1 LQVLSIVNPLYA
13 DVPIHDFDDDDNVTA
28 LQQRIPEL
36 ILENAHV
43 TTDEQ
48 TLRIERSRVSSSAA
62 GLGGARELIKFKVKL

>member
-28 LQQRIPEL
+28 LQRIPEL

-48 TLRIERSRVSSSAA
+48 TLRIERSTVTSSAA